1 MQAWKLVLDGHNLA
15 GGHEVFLFPRARI
28 WKNFIPRFRPSQ
40 QSLMDREYPYVPVF
54 QQKSS
59 SSPELKHEPSPQDCL
74 CWLWAATAF
83 YLEMSFTFI
92 QPRFLSDMWTFLPVL
107 CVLCLALPAN
117 IGRFSLHRVMSF
129 TERHLAETWLR
140 FATTQRP

>member
-1 MQAWKLVLDGHNLA
+1 MKYFCFPGPGSGRILSPGLGPLSRASWIVSIPMY
-15 GGHEVFLFPRARI
+15 LFSSRSRAVA
-28 WKNFIPRFRPSQ
+28 
-40 QSLMDREYPYVPVF
+40 L
-54 QQKSS
+54 
-59 SSPELKHEPSPQDCL
+59 ELKHEPSPQDCL

-92 QPRFLSDMWTFLPVL
+92 QSRFLSDMWTFLPVL